1 MTAERIAAWGVVIFA
16 LIVLAEFNATAELS
30 VAFAYLILLSVLLTV
45 GPVAFDNISKMF
57 TAQPSGSSGG
67 GTY

>member
-1 MTAERIAAWGVVIFA
+1 MTAQRLAAWGFVIFT

-45 GPVAFDNISKMF
+45 GPVAFDNLSKMF
-57 TAQPSGSSGG
+57 TTTGGTSGG
-67 GTY
+67 GTW

>member
-1 MTAERIAAWGVVIFA
+1 MTAERIAAWGVVIFT
-16 LIVLAEFNATAELS
+16 LIVLAEFNSTAELS

-57 TAQPSGSSGG
+57 TA
-67 GTY
+67 